1 MSLTVGIHAHFESAV
16 AEGRMVRTVVYWP
29 VQILRNL
36 LMIPATVNAAQ
47 LLAEAY
53 SSHPCTVKSVF
64 AGPCAKRNPV
74 LTGQFFMHQSAVDRT
89 CISGSS
95 GILSY
100 QDSFHCNKGVRLGQV
115 LLYVCRCSFLLPV
128 LSSATSSKQC
138 LPQCDVW
145 SVVHAGIRHRQQAA
159 LLYCNST

>member
-1 MSLTVGIHAHFESAV
+1 MAFDRFPNTVRCFMSLTVGIHAHFESAV

-29 VQILRNL
+29 VRILRNL

-53 SSHPCTVKSVF
+53 SSHPCTVKPVF

-74 LTGQFFMHQSAVDRT
+74 LIGQVSMHQSAVDRT
-89 CISGSS
+89 CIPGSS

-100 QDSFHCNKGVRLGQV
+100 RIISNISTVSNNSTSPIIEHLG
-115 LLYVCRCSFLLPV
+115 
-128 LSSATSSKQC
+128 
-138 LPQCDVW
+138 
-145 SVVHAGIRHRQQAA
+145 AA
-159 LLYCNST
+159 LKKLSAQSPL